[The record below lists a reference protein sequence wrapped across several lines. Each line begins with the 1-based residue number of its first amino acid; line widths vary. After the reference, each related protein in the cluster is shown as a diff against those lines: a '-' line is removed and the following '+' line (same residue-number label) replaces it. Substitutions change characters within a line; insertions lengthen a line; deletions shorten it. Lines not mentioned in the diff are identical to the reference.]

1 MSESRDKYSLYFNSV
16 QNPEADIAVM
26 KQAWK
31 SRYKGEMFKVLRE
44 DFCGTFANTVAWVK
58 QHKLNRGIAIDLD
71 KSPIAYGKKNY
82 LSTLTKDQE
91 SRVQILNKNVLSS
104 KLPKADVI
112 FAFNFSYYC
121 FQERKLLKAYFKEV
135 YKKLNSKGMFLMD
148 CFGGSLT
155 QLTNDY
161 SVYFPSMKYT
171 YHFEQLSFDPINS
184 RAKLAIHFRFK
195 KGKPLNNAFVYD
207 WRMWSIPELREI
219 LEEVGFKTSTVL
231 WEGLTK
237 SGDGNGKYLPKKTG
251 EECES
256 WIAYIAA
263 YKS

>member
-1 MSESRDKYSLYFNSV
+1 
-16 QNPEADIAVM
+16 
-26 KQAWK
+26 
-31 SRYKGEMFKVLRE
+31 
-44 DFCGTFANTVAWVK
+44 
-58 QHKLNRGIAIDLD
+58 
-71 KSPIAYGKKNY
+71 
-82 LSTLTKDQE
+82 
-91 SRVQILNKNVLSS
+91 
-104 KLPKADVI
+104 
-112 FAFNFSYYC
+112 
-121 FQERKLLKAYFKEV
+121 
-135 YKKLNSKGMFLMD
+135 MD

-161 SVYFPSMKYT
+161 KVYFPSKKYT

-195 KGKPLNNAFVYD
+195 QGKPLNNAFVYD
-207 WRMWSIPELREI
+207 WRMWTIPELREI
-219 LEEVGFKTSTVL
+219 LEEAGFKTSTVL